1 MYNMLKAKPE
11 KSSAFILSGQ
21 SVSEPALNG
30 VVSVL
35 FSDLPLKGASLSAVK
50 YKQNYSKP
58 HPFKVEEFCD

>member
-30 VVSVL
+30 DVSVL
-35 FSDLPLKGASLSAVK
+35 LPDLPLKGDSLSAVK
-50 YKQNYSKP
+50 YDQNPSKP
-58 HPFKVEEFCD
+58 RSFKVEEFCD